1 MTDQAQN
8 DDKTREP
15 APVLTGELGDEG
27 SEVLGPD
34 GLTRRTKSSKA
45 RPPRLR
51 GYILPLMT
59 LATLGALLI
68 NFRTILLPFIL
79 ACLLVYLMEP
89 LVSRMGRSEES
100 PRGLPRW
107 LAVLTVYIVSLSA
120 VAAFLIAIVPRFVA
134 EFVKFG
140 ETVPELV
147 KVIRTEEL
155 PKIDERVEQ
164 LVNHYLPTLRNVD
177 VAATAS
183 SHVLAARKIAGTSA
197 VAHGHARARIRRA
210 ADLRLEHREL
220 AAEDGTVS
228 LEFSA
233 FVVREPVLFTAVQ
246 SLDGGGWKFRTNQ
259 EPSLRLVPDP
269 KGGLQVY
276 LNNVEIEVE
285 QRENRWMIR
294 RTSDDTLPSLP
305 APPARRLSLQKN
317 VDDMLQGFVED
328 SASQIGK
335 LIELARTLALGIVQG
350 FLAIMLTLMV
360 AAFISIDLYRVKRFF
375 RGMVP
380 EEGRVGFDR
389 FLVMADR
396 GMAGVI
402 RGQLMICV
410 VNGVLTYIGLAILGV
425 KFSLLL
431 AVLAG
436 ILSLIPVFGTVLS
449 TAPIVVIG
457 LTDGFSTGVLALGW
471 ILLIHFF
478 EANFLNPKIIGQSAH
493 IHPVIVIFALLAGES
508 AYGLV
513 GALLAVP
520 TASLLLTVFNFVRLR
535 AWRPEEN
542 LQDVPV

>member
-1 MTDQAQN
+1 MTDVPDTVTPETVASDGASPN
-8 DDKTREP
+8 GSTPDSP
-15 APVLTGELGDEG
+15 S
-27 SEVLGPD
+27 SEVTEKTAD
-34 GLTRRTKSSKA
+34 GVRT

-51 GYILPLMT
+51 EYILPLMT

-89 LVSRMGRSEES
+89 LVSRMGRTEES

-107 LAVLTVYIVSLSA
+107 LAVLTVYVVSLSA
-120 VAAFLIAIVPRFVA
+120 VAAFLVAIVPRFVS
-134 EFVKFG
+134 EFVKLG
-140 ETVPELV
+140 ESMPELV
-147 KVIRTEEL
+147 KVLRTEEL
-155 PKIDERVEQ
+155 PKIDERVDE
-164 LVNHYLPTLRNVD
+164 LVGQYLPTLRNVD
-177 VAATAS
+177 VTATAS
-183 SHVLAARKIAGTSA
+183 SHVLAARRAAGTAA
-197 VAHGHARARIRRA
+197 VAFGHAHTRVDRA
-210 ADLRLEHREL
+210 ADLKLEHREL
-220 AAEDGTVS
+220 VAEDGTQT

-233 FVVREPVLFTAVQ
+233 SVVRSPTNFTVSQA
-246 SLDGGGWKFRTNQ
+246 LDGGQWRFVLNQ
-259 EPSLRLVPDP
+259 APSFRLVPDQ

-276 LNNVEIEVE
+276 MNNVEIEVE
-285 QRENRWMIR
+285 KREDRWVVR
-294 RTSDDTLPSLP
+294 RTSDDSLPSLP

-328 SASQIGK
+328 SASQIGN
-335 LIELARTLALGIVQG
+335 LIELARALALGIVEG

-375 RGMVP
+375 RGLVP
-380 EEGRVGFDR
+380 EDGRVGFDR

-402 RGQLMICV
+402 RGQLMICL

-449 TAPIVVIG
+449 TVPIVVIG

-508 AYGLV
+508 AYGLI

>member
-1 MTDQAQN
+1 VTDVPDTVTPETVASDGASPN
-8 DDKTREP
+8 GSTPDSP
-15 APVLTGELGDEG
+15 S
-27 SEVLGPD
+27 SEVTEKTAD
-34 GLTRRTKSSKA
+34 GVRT

-51 GYILPLMT
+51 EYFLPLMT

-89 LVSRMGRSEES
+89 LVSRMGRTEES

-120 VAAFLIAIVPRFVA
+120 VAAFLVAIVPRFVS
-134 EFVKFG
+134 EFVKLG
-140 ETVPELV
+140 ESMPELV
-147 KVIRTEEL
+147 KVLRTEEL
-155 PKIDERVEQ
+155 PKIDERVDE
-164 LVNHYLPTLRNVD
+164 LVGQYLPTLRNVD
-177 VAATAS
+177 VTATAS
-183 SHVLAARKIAGTSA
+183 SHVLAARRAAGTAA
-197 VAHGHARARIRRA
+197 VAFGHAHTRVDRA
-210 ADLRLEHREL
+210 ADLKLEHREL
-220 AAEDGTVS
+220 VAEDGTQT

-233 FVVREPVLFTAVQ
+233 SVVRSPTNFTVSQA
-246 SLDGGGWKFRTNQ
+246 LDGGQWRFVLNQ
-259 EPSLRLVPDP
+259 APSFRLVPDQ

-276 LNNVEIEVE
+276 MNNVEIEVE
-285 QRENRWMIR
+285 KREDRWVVR
-294 RTSDDTLPSLP
+294 RTSDDSLPSLP

-328 SASQIGK
+328 SASQIGN
-335 LIELARTLALGIVQG
+335 LIELARALALGIVEG

-375 RGMVP
+375 RGLVP
-380 EEGRVGFDR
+380 EDGRVGFDR

-402 RGQLMICV
+402 RGQLMICL

-449 TAPIVVIG
+449 TVPIVVIG